1 MNIMNKFFTGILVM
15 FFFMLL
21 NGCQKKIDEFIPDS
35 NSLNAPDTVWQAV
48 VPSGSAL
55 VSLRN
60 DLKQLPAYDS
70 FAYNNTGIVFNSGNY
85 SLTVPP
91 NALSTAGGIL
101 TVGSVVRESLLL
113 QRKGDYIIQ
122 SMPTIS
128 AGRLLISGG
137 EFLLGLKTGSS
148 ELHVST
154 GDSLTI
160 KFNSTNLFPATYVYN
175 LTGDI
180 TTGYE
185 WALTTEPA
193 LNRVNTTPA
202 GYEVIVNRLQWVQP
216 AYLFDTTGI
225 PETIF
230 SLKLPS
236 NYTNVNTEAYISFNG
251 MQCVANMNGNVGNR
265 SFVSGPLPVGQ
276 PVTIVVISKQ
286 AGDYYLGIVQTT
298 TALPSSGTGTQEAVI
313 TPVKTSLAGI
323 RSYLANL

>member
-1 MNIMNKFFTGILVM
+1 MNKFFTIAGAMVLFV
-15 FFFMLL
+15 LL
-21 NGCQKKIDEFIPDS
+21 TGCQKKIDEFIPDS

-48 VPSGSAL
+48 VPSGSA
-55 VSLRN
+55 VVALRN
-60 DLKQLPAYDS
+60 DLKQLSAYDS

-91 NALSTAGGIL
+91 NALSSSGGIV
-101 TVGSVVRESLLL
+101 TGGTVVRESQLL
-113 QRKGDYIIQ
+113 QKKGDYIMQ
-122 SMPTIS
+122 SMPTVS
-128 AGRLLISGG
+128 GGRLLISGG
-137 EFLLGLKTGSS
+137 EFFLGLKNGIN

-160 KFNSTNLFPATYVYN
+160 KFNSTNIFPATQVYN

-185 WALTTEPA
+185 WALNTEPA
-193 LNRVNTTPA
+193 FNKVNISSA

-216 AYLFDTTGI
+216 AYIFDTTGI
-225 PETIF
+225 PETVF